1 MRLVLAIVTFVVAAA
16 LIGIGIAERTIW
28 ASPSSVVAQ
37 TTVTGGA
44 PFTVIDGAVLNSHP
58 GQQTLLVSGAKQP
71 FVAYGRTADV
81 KAWLGDERYAKLSY
95 KRGTNTLT
103 SRIVTPKGGS
113 DVFSSIMPAPGT
125 PSTPTTSS
133 APAATPT
140 PGALSAAT
148 PAPADPAGTTG
159 TDAKRRGPNPIGSDL
174 WLEQFV
180 GQDAAI
186 TKMNVPDSISVI
198 IASDGT
204 AAAPK
209 SVAVVWPLDN
219 STPWSGPFIVGGG
232 VLLLVGLVLYLFAL
246 RGMRRARGPRRNSG
260 GPKPPKLPR
269 SAKYLPTDGLDPAPA
284 SRRAIRRR
292 VVVVPIAVI
301 GSLLFSGC
309 SAQYWPDFGSAATP
323 SKTAT
328 PLATDI
334 PGQGKDALPPA
345 VTAPQ
350 LDDIVTRISTVAAE
364 ADSKLNAGLI
374 KTRFVGPALQERT
387 ANYIIRAKKS
397 DAAAPQPIP
406 AGPVIVGVPQAT
418 DTWPRVVAAVVQ
430 DKTNAKSAPIDLVMV
445 QQTPRDNYQVE
456 YAITLQAD
464 AKVRDLAPVTI
475 GASLVPPD
483 SQLLKISPNALGP
496 AYSDVLMNGAKSKF
510 ADLFDE
516 RSDGLSSQIGAEF
529 KVKQMSELAKTA
541 SLSYTSGKGSGDPI
555 ALATNDSGAV
565 VATSVTETATV
576 KVVESG
582 ARVSAGDATAALAGV
597 TDSGTGLA
605 TTYGYQLLFYVPPAD
620 SSQQIRL
627 LGFSQAPISAKET

>member
-28 ASPSSVVAQ
+28 ASPSSLVAQ

-58 GQQTLLVSGAKQP
+58 GQQTLLVNGAKQP

-95 KRGTNTLT
+95 KPGTNALT
-103 SRIVTPKGGS
+103 ANIVTPKAGS
-113 DVFSSIMPAPGT
+113 DVFSSTMP
-125 PSTPTTSS
+125 
-133 APAATPT
+133 APAATASPSSTPT
-140 PGALSAAT
+140 PSAT
-148 PAPADPAGTTG
+148 PSPSSTSGTTG
-159 TDAKRRGPNPIGSDL
+159 TSAKQPGPNPVGSDL

-204 AAAPK
+204 AAAPN

-219 STPWSGPFIVGGG
+219 STPWSGPLIVGGG
-232 VLLLVGLVLYLFAL
+232 ILLLVGLILYLFAL

-269 SAKYLPTDGLDPAPA
+269 SAKYKPTDTLDPAPTG
-284 SRRAIRRR
+284 RRAIRRR
-292 VVVVPIAVI
+292 VAIVPIAVI
-301 GSLLFSGC
+301 GSLLFTGC
-309 SAQYWPDFGSAATP
+309 TAQYWPDFGSAATP
-323 SKTAT
+323 SKTTT

-334 PGQGKDALPPA
+334 PGQGKGALPPA

-364 ADSKLNAGLI
+364 ADSKLNADLI

-397 DAAAPQPIP
+397 DAAALQAIP
-406 AGPVIVGVPQAT
+406 AGPVVVGVPQAT

-430 DKTNAKSAPIDLVMV
+430 DKANAKSAPIDLVMV
-445 QQTPRDNYQVE
+445 QQTPRDNYRVE

-483 SQLLKISPNALGP
+483 SKLLKISPKALGQ
-496 AYSDVLMNGAKSKF
+496 AYSDVLMRGATSKF

-516 RSDGLSSQIGAEF
+516 KSDGLSSQVGADF
-529 KVKQMSELAKTA
+529 KAKQMSELAKTA
-541 SLSYTSGKGSGDPI
+541 SLTYTSGDGTGDPI
-555 ALATNDSGAV
+555 ALATNDSGAL

-620 SSQQIRL
+620 SSQPIRL